1 MARTKSIAVASA
13 LSPVFLPKMIS
24 TSIILSTGEKKWM
37 PTKFFGR
44 AEFFASAVIGMVEVF
59 DAKIADDFSTASACS
74 VAAFLTAE
82 SSNTAST
89 TRSQPARS
97 A

>member
-1 MARTKSIAVASA
+1 
-13 LSPVFLPKMIS
+13 
-24 TSIILSTGEKKWM
+24 M

-44 AEFFASAVIGMVEVF
+44 AELFARLVIGIVEVF
-59 DAKIADDFSTASACS
+59 DAKIAEVFSTASAFS
-74 VAAFLTAE
+74 VVAFFTSE

-89 TRSQPARS
+89 TRSQPSSS